1 MMTIEGTVRKT
12 DLCLRMPLSPITSGC
27 KNSVF
32 LALRF
37 SPHWRAYPHRY
48 AELRQKEGAR
58 ASARIS
64 RAGVCVIPE
73 EILSRSGTVYVSV
86 VGCRRG
92 KNEEAGRVVTEVT
105 SFTVAPGIY
114 AEDAEEE
121 TEVVSDEQ

>member
-1 MMTIEGTVRKT
+1 MTIEGTVRKT

-48 AELRQKEGAR
+48 AFLRQKDGVRALAR
-58 ASARIS
+58 VS

-73 EILSRSGTVYVSV
+73 EILRRSGRVFVSV

-92 KNEEAGRVVTEVT
+92 GKEESARVVTEVT

-114 AEDAEEE
+114 AEEEE
-121 TEVVSDEQ
+121 EAESDEQ